1 MIKLFTDTDSNN
13 VDVTF
18 AEHSK
23 KMTYLSLSFVEQSKQ
38 FNHCGDGFLICHT
51 SGKVPVTPPLC
62 FGLE

>member
-23 KMTYLSLSFVEQSKQ
+23 KMSLVEQSKQ

>member
-23 KMTYLSLSFVEQSKQ
+23 KMSFVEQT
-38 FNHCGDGFLICHT
+38 I
-51 SGKVPVTPPLC
+51 
-62 FGLE
+62 

>member
-23 KMTYLSLSFVEQSKQ
+23 KMSFVEQSKQ
-38 FNHCGDGFLICHT
+38 FSHCGDGFLICHT

>member
-1 MIKLFTDTDSNN
+1 MIKLFTDTESNN

-23 KMTYLSLSFVEQSKQ
+23 KMSFVEQSKQ